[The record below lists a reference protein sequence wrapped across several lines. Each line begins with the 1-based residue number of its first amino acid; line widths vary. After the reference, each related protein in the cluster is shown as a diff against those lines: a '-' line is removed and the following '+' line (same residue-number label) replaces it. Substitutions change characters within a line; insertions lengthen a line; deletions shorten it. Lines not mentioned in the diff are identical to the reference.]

1 MECSTCHETI
11 LDASVVRVGDMYL
24 HEVCIKCAACA
35 VPLTTSCY
43 AYHGSVYCRE
53 DYTRMVQP
61 PSCAGCGQEFSREEE
76 VQNHGT
82 AIYHTAC
89 FACSNCTKVLARG
102 MKMGT
107 DHQGNLLCEQD
118 FIASIEEFTKIGEES
133 LKTEKQTSCL
143 PDSPE
148 RSDKEEEESDK
159 ENEEGDDKKECKDG
173 KRRGPRTNITSKQLE
188 VLKNIFAQSPKPTRL
203 MREQLARDT
212 GLSMRVIQVWFQNK
226 RSKEKR
232 MHALRTTYAY
242 PDQFLGPASHGSTYL
257 PSAFYPSPP
266 HMEGDCMSPPYSLP
280 SPFPSTLPSP
290 AYTPSSLPSP
300 AYTLPSPAYTL
311 PSPAYTLPSPAYTL
325 PSPAYTLPS
334 PAYTLPS
341 PSSTVSNEFRYE

>member
-1 MECSTCHETI
+1 METCTKCTEHIHDADIMVAGPYKLHAACLACSSCHESLTETCF
-11 LDASVVRVGDMYL
+11 LKDGQFFCRTHFASL
-24 HEVCIKCAACA
+24 LA
-35 VPLTTSCY
+35 
-43 AYHGSVYCRE
+43 
-53 DYTRMVQP
+53 
-61 PSCAGCGQEFSREEE
+61 CAGCNEKTGAEVARSAGGRVHHPTCFKCVSCSVVLSKGMVFGLAEDQGILCEEHFGSTKEE
-76 VQNHGT
+76 VVEAAKVSVEHG
-82 AIYHTAC
+82 
-89 FACSNCTKVLARG
+89 
-102 MKMGT
+102 
-107 DHQGNLLCEQD
+107 
-118 FIASIEEFTKIGEES
+118 ES
-133 LKTEKQTSCL
+133 ST
-143 PDSPE
+143 
-148 RSDKEEEESDK
+148 KEEE
-159 ENEEGDDKKECKDG
+159 DDEECKDG
-173 KRRGPRTNITSKQLE
+173 KRRGPRTNITAKQLE

-325 PSPAYTLPS
+325 PSPS
-334 PAYTLPS
+334 P
-341 PSSTVSNEFRYE
+341 TVSNEFRYE